1 MLDNKLISIS
11 NTPAFASEI
20 AYLCRQ
26 IYITIQFFLIFTA
39 CFGVIIGIM
48 YFIFLS
54 YDSSLETYKENTIR
68 DQSMIACTILFLQ
81 FLFLFIPINLK

>member
-1 MLDNKLISIS
+1 MSTS
-11 NTPAFASEI
+11 NTPVFASEI
-20 AYLCRQ
+20 AYLGRQ

-54 YDSSLETYKENTIR
+54 YDSSLKTYKENTIR
-68 DQSMIACTILFLQ
+68 DQSMIGCTILFLQ
-81 FLFLFIPINLK
+81 FLFLFIPIYLK